1 MMRLLIFCAIIVLK
15 PKALKRSKFVLGT
28 KSLAPLRGTTNF
40 RLVEEFG
47 AKSFKTFQIRS
58 RDEVPRTTAWHHEF

>member
-40 RLVEEFG
+40 RSEETFKAEG
-47 AKSFKTFQIRS
+47 FKTY
-58 RDEVPRTTAWHHEF
+58 